1 MGNKQRIKETIAVI
15 PDFPK
20 PGISFKDIT
29 PILANPEIFDLALKE
44 LLNLI
49 KDYKFDCVAG
59 IESRGFWFGVPVAQA
74 LHIPFIPIRKK
85 GKLPRETVEASYDLE
100 YGKDILTVHKDDVPK
115 GANVLIVDD
124 IVATGGTLLAVNKM
138 MKKLGANAEHVLL
151 LGHLGEL
158 REVLKKLE
166 SQGLKVH
173 TLIEF

>member
-1 MGNKQRIKETIAVI
+1 MDNKQKIKEAIAVV

-29 PILANPEIFDLALKE
+29 PLLAKPEIFELTLKE

-59 IESRGFWFGVPVAQA
+59 IESRGFWFGIPIAQA
-74 LHIPFIPIRKK
+74 LKIPFVPIRKK
-85 GKLPRETVEASYDLE
+85 GKLPRPTVEASYDLE
-100 YGKDILTVHKDDVPK
+100 YGKDVLTVHKDDVPRS
-115 GANVLIVDD
+115 ANVLIVDD
-124 IVATGGTLLAVNKM
+124 IVATGGTLLAVNEM
-138 MKKLGANAEHVLL
+138 MKKLGAHAEHVLL

-158 REVLKKLE
+158 KEVLKKLE
-166 SQGLKVH
+166 AHGLKVH